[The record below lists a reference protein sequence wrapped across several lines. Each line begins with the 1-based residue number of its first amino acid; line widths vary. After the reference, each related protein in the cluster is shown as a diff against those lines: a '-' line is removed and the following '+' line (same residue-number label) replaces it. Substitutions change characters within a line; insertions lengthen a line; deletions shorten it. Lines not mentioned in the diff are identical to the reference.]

1 MDNPNDDFID
11 VGYHYQLTLNNI
23 IEHAARLHPKEYIVY
38 RGKQRE
44 TYKEVFERCKR
55 LSNALEGLDVKEG
68 TRVIEFEWNS
78 HRHLE
83 MYFAIPSMGGILH
96 LGNPLLTPEQ
106 IAYIINHAGDEVL
119 IVNKDFLPLID
130 GIKDKIK
137 TVKHFILITDDGEI
151 PETRLDPV
159 YEYEDL
165 LKKSSS
171 EYRYPDLDENTVAT
185 MCYTTGTTGD
195 PKGCWFTHRALSIHS
210 IIWGGYASGYG
221 LTPAPYGATLC
232 IVPMF
237 HVHGWCIPYMSTL
250 FGIRQLMI
258 GRTDPTIVLEM
269 IKNEKKEDPDRP
281 ITIFGV
287 ASVLRLLIYHPE
299 IEKYRRYLGNVR
311 YIVGGTAFPRGL
323 AERCI
328 ELGIDPYSGWGM
340 TETCPVMGLT
350 LPKSH
355 MRDWPDEKILDFKLR
370 SGWAAPFEEQRVV
383 DAEGRDVPRDNKTIG
398 EIVLRSPWCTMGY
411 YKDLKKSKDLWKDG
425 WLHTGDLALMDEEEN
440 PLIVD
445 RDKDVVKSGGEWI
458 STLTLEDILS
468 KYPKVSEVAVIGVP
482 HKRYEERPV
491 AIIVPKNEFKDE
503 MTEDELRR
511 YLEGY
516 VEDGKILKWW
526 IPERFIFIDEIPK
539 TSVGK
544 FDKKA
549 LRPRYKDL
557 LSNSK

>member
-1 MDNPNDDFID
+1 
-11 VGYHYQLTLNNI
+11 
-23 IEHAARLHPKEYIVY
+23 
-38 RGKQRE
+38 
-44 TYKEVFERCKR
+44 
-55 LSNALEGLDVKEG
+55 
-68 TRVIEFEWNS
+68 
-78 HRHLE
+78 
-83 MYFAIPSMGGILH
+83 
-96 LGNPLLTPEQ
+96 
-106 IAYIINHAGDEVL
+106 
-119 IVNKDFLPLID
+119 
-130 GIKDKIK
+130 
-137 TVKHFILITDDGEI
+137 
-151 PETRLDPV
+151 
-159 YEYEDL
+159 
-165 LKKSSS
+165 
-171 EYRYPDLDENTVAT
+171 
-185 MCYTTGTTGD
+185 
-195 PKGCWFTHRALSIHS
+195 
-210 IIWGGYASGYG
+210 
-221 LTPAPYGATLC
+221 
-232 IVPMF
+232 
-237 HVHGWCIPYMSTL
+237 
-250 FGIRQLMI
+250 
-258 GRTDPTIVLEM
+258 
-269 IKNEKKEDPDRP
+269 
-281 ITIFGV
+281 
-287 ASVLRLLIYHPE
+287 
-299 IEKYRRYLGNVR
+299 
-311 YIVGGTAFPRGL
+311 
-323 AERCI
+323 
-328 ELGIDPYSGWGM
+328 M

-458 STLTLEDILS
+458 STLTLEDVLS

-491 AIIVPKNEFKDE
+491 AIIVPKNEFKDQ

-511 YLEGY
+511 YLESY
-516 VEDGKILKWW
+516 VNDGKILKWW

>member
-23 IEHAARLHPKEYIVY
+23 IEHAAKLHPKEYVVY
-38 RGKQRE
+38 KDGQRE
-44 TYKEVFERCKR
+44 TYKDVLDRCKR

-269 IKNEKKEDPDRP
+269 IKNEKKDDPDRP